1 MIVGSTKT
9 LTIDG
14 DGALSVLQALSS
26 ETRLLM
32 LSLLSHRVMNVSDL
46 TKALGLPHSTVNFNL
61 KQLERAG
68 LVQVQYTPGTR
79 GRQKLISKRY
89 DEVLLKLPG
98 VGIESSQDVVEV
110 SMPIGNFKRFD
121 VRPTCGLA
129 SEGKFIGMMDDPR
142 SFYEPEHVFAQ
153 ILWFR
158 QGFVEY
164 DFPNNV
170 PYDAAAT
177 DLELSVELCSEAPE
191 YELAWPSDITLWINE
206 VEIGTWTS
214 PGDFGGGERGQLT
227 PAWWQADQTQYGLLK
242 RWRVTDDGSYLDGH
256 RLCAVSL
263 DDLGLKAH
271 NHISVRLGI
280 KPDARHVGGVNLFGR
295 KFGNHPQ
302 DLLMRVQYA
311 FDEGKRHYRLK

>member
-1 MIVGSTKT
+1 MIVARNKT
-9 LTIDG
+9 LIVDG
-14 DGALSVLQALSS
+14 DGALGVLQALGS
-26 ETRLLM
+26 ETRLLI

-46 TKALGLPHSTVNFNL
+46 TRALGLPHSTVNFNL
-61 KQLERAG
+61 KQLEDAG
-68 LVQVQYTPGTR
+68 LLQIQYTPGTR

-129 SEGKFIGMMDDPR
+129 SERKFIGMIDDPR

-153 ILWFR
+153 LVWFR
-158 QGFVEY
+158 EGFVEY

-170 PYDAAAT
+170 PYGAEAT

-191 YELAWPSDITLWINE
+191 YDLEWPSDITVWING
-206 VEIGTWTS
+206 VELGTWTS
-214 PGDFGGGERGQLT
+214 PGDYGGERGRLT
-227 PAWWQADQTQYGLLK
+227 PGWWQTEQTQYGLLT
-242 RWRVTDDGSYLDGH
+242 RWHVSDTGSSVGDEPLSNVTLS
-256 RLCAVSL
+256 
-263 DDLGLKAH
+263 DLQVGAT

-280 KPDARHVGGVNLFGR
+280 KPGARHVGGMNLFGR

-302 DLLMRVQYA
+302 DLLMRTRYR
-311 FDEGKRHYRLK
+311 FREGERPYRLK

>member
-1 MIVGSTKT
+1 MIVAGNKT
-9 LTIDG
+9 LIIDG
-14 DGALSVLQALSS
+14 DGALNVLQALGS
-26 ETRLLM
+26 ETRLLI

-61 KQLERAG
+61 KQLEEAG
-68 LVQVQYTPGTR
+68 LLQVQYTPGTR

-98 VGIESSQDVVEV
+98 VGIESSPDVVEV

-129 SEGKFIGMMDDPR
+129 SERKFIGMIDDPR

-153 ILWFR
+153 LVWFR
-158 QGFVEY
+158 EGFVEY

-170 PYDAAAT
+170 PYGAEPT

-191 YELAWPSDITLWINE
+191 YDLEWPSDVTVWING
-206 VEIGTWTS
+206 VELGTWTS
-214 PGDFGGGERGQLT
+214 PGDYGGERGRLT
-227 PAWWQADQTQYGLLK
+227 PGWWQTEQTQYGLLT
-242 RWRVTDDGSYLDGH
+242 RWRVSGTGACVGEEKLSSVTLN
-256 RLCAVSL
+256 
-263 DDLGLKAH
+263 DLQLGAN

-280 KPDARHVGGVNLFGR
+280 KAGARHVGGVNLFGR

-302 DLLMRVQYA
+302 DLLMRTRYA
-311 FDEGKRHYRLK
+311 FREGERPYRLK

>member
-1 MIVGSTKT
+1 MIVAGNKT
-9 LTIDG
+9 LTVDG
-14 DGALSVLQALSS
+14 DGALTVLQALSS

-46 TKALGLPHSTVNFNL
+46 TKTLGLPHSTVNFNL
-61 KQLERAG
+61 KQLEEAG
-68 LVQVQYTPGTR
+68 LLQVQYTPGTR

-98 VGIESSQDVVEV
+98 IGIESSQDVVEV

-129 SEGKFIGMMDDPR
+129 SERKFIGMIDDPR

-158 QGFVEY
+158 EGFVEY

-170 PYDAAAT
+170 PYGASAT

-191 YELAWPSDITLWINE
+191 YDLEWPSDITLWING
-206 VEIGTWTS
+206 VELGTWTA
-214 PGDFGGGERGQLT
+214 PGDFGGERGRLT
-227 PAWWQADQTQYGLLK
+227 PPWWQTEQTQYGLLTC
-242 RWRVTDDGSYLDGH
+242 WRVTGRSTTVDDQKLSGVTL
-256 RLCAVSL
+256 R
-263 DDLGLKAH
+263 DLGLDAN

-280 KPDARHVGGVNLFGR
+280 KQDAAHVGGVNLFGR

-302 DLLMRVQYA
+302 DLLLRTRYA
-311 FDEGKRHYRLK
+311 FREGERPYKLK

>member
-1 MIVGSTKT
+1 MIVARNKT
-9 LTIDG
+9 LVVDG
-14 DGALSVLQALSS
+14 DGALNVLQALSS

-61 KQLERAG
+61 KQLENAG
-68 LVQVQYTPGTR
+68 LLQVQYTPGTR

-98 VGIESSQDVVEV
+98 VGIESSKDVVEV

-129 SEGKFIGMMDDPR
+129 SEGKFIGMIDDPR

-153 ILWFR
+153 IMWFR
-158 QGFVEY
+158 EGFVEY

-170 PYDAAAT
+170 PYGAEAT
-177 DLELSVELCSEAPE
+177 EVELSVEVCSEAPE
-191 YELAWPSDITLWINE
+191 YDLDWPSDVTVWLNGTE
-206 VEIGTWTS
+206 LGTWTS
-214 PGDFGGGERGQLT
+214 PSDFGGERGRIT
-227 PAWWQADQTQYGLLK
+227 PTWWQLEQTQHGLLK
-242 RWRVTDDGSYLDGH
+242 RWRVTRKGSYVDGERLSSVTLHDLD
-256 RLCAVSL
+256 LA
-263 DDLGLKAH
+263 AH
-271 NHISVRLGI
+271 NHITVRIGV
-280 KPDARHVGGVNLFGR
+280 KPDARNVGGVNLFGR

-311 FDEGKRHYRLK
+311 FREGERPYRLK